1 MKQHARVV
9 IIGGG
14 VLGTGLL
21 YFLTKEGWDD
31 IVLVEKGELTSGS
44 TWHAA
49 GLIPHFIG
57 GLSMAKL
64 HQEGPALY
72 KTLEAETGQATG
84 WHGCGAV
91 RLALTDAEVDW
102 FHYVKGILDTVGSE
116 CHLISPAE
124 IRKLHPLLVVDDV
137 KMGFYTPNDGHTDP
151 ASATNAM
158 AAGARMGGAEIYRHT
173 QVTGT
178 RLLASGEW
186 EVITDKGSIVC
197 EHLVNAAGSFAKQ
210 VGEWVGLD
218 LPIVNMEHHY
228 LVTDNLPEVE
238 ALDREPPVVRDPRA
252 SCYYRQEQQ
261 GILIGPYERAGAQ
274 AWGLDGIDWGFDM
287 ELLSPALERLE
298 TSLELAAERIPCWT
312 NAGIKRVVNGPI
324 THTPDGNF
332 LLGPAEGLRNYWLC
346 CGASIGITQG
356 PGCGKYLAQWIVH
369 GQTEINVRD
378 MDPRRYGKWASGDY
392 AIAKSIDEY
401 QQMYQPYLPG
411 EYRDVGRPTRVTP
424 LYETLKAAGAVYGDT
439 FGWERAKWY
448 AAAGVEEDYGFRRN
462 NSFETVGEE
471 CRAVREVV
479 GLTDLTSFAK
489 YEVTG
494 TNAHALLERVCANRV
509 PAKDGAVVLSQMLTP
524 LGGIESEATV
534 TRLAKDHYYL
544 LSGAVAELHDLDWL
558 VQHIEPGEDVSV
570 RNVTDD
576 YGVLV
581 LSGPKSREVL
591 SSLTD
596 AGLTNEDGF
605 TWMSAKEITVA
616 EIAVRALRVSYV
628 GELGWEL
635 HCPMDRLA
643 DLHDALMQ
651 AGEAQG
657 IRRFGTYAMNSLRL
671 EKAYKGWGAELTTEI
686 SLVEADMLRFARKSG
701 GYIGADVIERKKAE
715 GVPIHLVYCEV
726 DADDADSMGNEPV
739 LDGDTIIGVT
749 TSGGYGHIVKKSL
762 TFAYVNSGFE
772 SPGSTFE
779 IRILGE
785 RRKATVLAQAAWD
798 PANERLKG

>member
-1 MKQHARVV
+1 
-9 IIGGG
+9 
-14 VLGTGLL
+14 
-21 YFLTKEGWDD
+21 
-31 IVLVEKGELTSGS
+31 
-44 TWHAA
+44 
-49 GLIPHFIG
+49 
-57 GLSMAKL
+57 
-64 HQEGPALY
+64 
-72 KTLEAETGQATG
+72 
-84 WHGCGAV
+84 
-91 RLALTDAEVDW
+91 
-102 FHYVKGILDTVGSE
+102 
-116 CHLISPAE
+116 
-124 IRKLHPLLVVDDV
+124 
-137 KMGFYTPNDGHTDP
+137 
-151 ASATNAM
+151 
-158 AAGARMGGAEIYRHT
+158 
-173 QVTGT
+173 
-178 RLLASGEW
+178 
-186 EVITDKGSIVC
+186 
-197 EHLVNAAGSFAKQ
+197 
-210 VGEWVGLD
+210 
-218 LPIVNMEHHY
+218 
-228 LVTDNLPEVE
+228 
-238 ALDREPPVVRDPRA
+238 
-252 SCYYRQEQQ
+252 
-261 GILIGPYERAGAQ
+261 
-274 AWGLDGIDWGFDM
+274 M

-356 PGCGKYLAQWIVH
+356 PGCGKYLAQWMVH

-509 PAKDGAVVLSQMLTP
+509 PTKDGAVVLSQMLTP

-635 HCPMDRLA
+635 HSPMDRLA

-651 AGEAQG
+651 AGEVQG

-701 GYIGADVIERKKAE
+701 GYIGADVIERKKNE

-772 SPGSTFE
+772 SPGSTFD

-798 PANERLKG
+798 PANQRLKG